1 MRHGKYLR
9 QQSARLSPPPGR
21 SFYRVSPFYSN
32 LVLYIVN
39 LILFDNVITTL
50 SEVSPLWTER
60 PSRAID
66 FCRNQVKTLRLPP
79 VQRGELSGQM
89 LGLLFL
95 FVFSP
100 FEPHKKMPGWRK
112 RLKDQTPTIRCRF
125 PLFTFFLFS
134 PPKLTL
140 PWLFGIAD
148 LFFWFSISK
157 RRRKRRRDDRSSE
170 PKPLTPDDKRQKAKK
185 MWLWVH
191 IAYQWRIH
199 RSSPLALPTPVNDI
213 EWPLSNV
220 SYRIYRSVYV
230 CFSTNSTQREKDN
243 GEKWRLCDL
252 LAEPAWLPPP
262 PRLFSR
268 VLLTSC
274 HIRTERR
281 RERERM
287 MMS

>member
-134 PPKLTL
+134 PPPKNS
-140 PWLFGIAD
+140 PC
-148 LFFWFSISK
+148 
-157 RRRKRRRDDRSSE
+157 RDC
-170 PKPLTPDDKRQKAKK
+170 LG
-185 MWLWVH
+185 
-191 IAYQWRIH
+191 
-199 RSSPLALPTPVNDI
+199 LPTFFFDFRYQK
-213 EWPLSNV
+213 EE
-220 SYRIYRSVYV
+220 
-230 CFSTNSTQREKDN
+230 EKEEEMIGHLN
-243 GEKWRLCDL
+243 RNL
-252 LAEPAWLPPP
+252 
-262 PRLFSR
+262 
-268 VLLTSC
+268 
-274 HIRTERR
+274 
-281 RERERM
+281 
-287 MMS
+287 